1 VTTEISGLY
10 AQYAGHVLAYA
21 RRHTNRDDAED
32 VVAETFHVAWRR
44 RDVVPDEA
52 LPWLLGVA
60 HNVMRSQW
68 RSARRTTPA
77 DTLERLSD
85 VAGDS
90 VEVGVVR
97 RQELVEL
104 LAKLPDHE
112 REALLLVAWDDL
124 SADQAAQVL
133 GISAGAVRVRIHR
146 ARKRLQAVK
155 EALDA

>member
-1 VTTEISGLY
+1 MTTDFSELY
-10 AQYAGHVLAYA
+10 GQFAGRVLAYA

-32 VVAETFHVAWRR
+32 VVAETFQVAWRR
-44 RDVVPDEA
+44 RDVMPEEA

-68 RSARRTTPA
+68 RAARRTTPA

-90 VEVGVVR
+90 LEVGVVR

>member
-1 VTTEISGLY
+1 VTTEFSELY
-10 AQYAGHVLAYA
+10 EQFAGRVLAYA

>member
-1 VTTEISGLY
+1 MTTEFSELY
-10 AQYAGHVLAYA
+10 EQFAGRVLAYA
-21 RRHTNRDDAED
+21 RRHASRDDAED

-60 HNVMRSQW
+60 QNVLRSQW
-68 RSARRTTPA
+68 RTARRTTSA
-77 DTLERLSD
+77 DTLERLAD

-90 VEVGVVR
+90 QEVGVER
-97 RQELVEL
+97 RLELVQL

-124 SADQAAQVL
+124 SADQAARVL

-155 EALDA
+155 EALDV

>member
-1 VTTEISGLY
+1 VTTEFSELY
-10 AQYAGHVLAYA
+10 GQFAGHVLAYA
-21 RRHTNRDDAED
+21 RRHANRDDPED

-44 RDVVPDEA
+44 RDVMPDEP

-60 HNVMRSQW
+60 HNVLRSQW
-68 RSARRTTPA
+68 RVSRRTPPA
-77 DTLERLSD
+77 DTLERLAD

-90 VEVGVVR
+90 LEVGVVR
-97 RQELVEL
+97 RRELVEL
-104 LAKLPDHE
+104 PATLPDHE

-124 SADQAAQVL
+124 SAEQAARVL

>member
-1 VTTEISGLY
+1 MTTDFSELY
-10 AQYAGHVLAYA
+10 GQFAGRVLAYA

-32 VVAETFHVAWRR
+32 VVAETFQVAWRR
-44 RDVVPDEA
+44 RDVMPEEA

-68 RSARRTTPA
+68 RAARRTTPA

-90 VEVGVVR
+90 LEVGVVR

-146 ARKRLQAVK
+146 AR
-155 EALDA
+155 